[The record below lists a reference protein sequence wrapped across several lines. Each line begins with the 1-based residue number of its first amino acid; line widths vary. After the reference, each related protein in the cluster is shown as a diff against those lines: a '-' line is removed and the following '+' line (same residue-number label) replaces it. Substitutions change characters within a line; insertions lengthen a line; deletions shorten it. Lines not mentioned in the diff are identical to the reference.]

1 MVYVGLQRSLVGKEE
16 FAEQTL
22 EEFPARTSEQAR
34 TTRRSITT
42 KERTITPVIL
52 PKLAAQVD
60 KSCYVYCDSSQKLH
74 CNTQENIQG
83 VLRITA
89 TICSQPKIR
98 ENPQNALKMRKP
110 SRVTSERALRGERH
124 GLIEKTSRPI
134 PSLEV
139 GHHSL
144 AVRRF

>member
-1 MVYVGLQRSLVGKEE
+1 M
-16 FAEQTL
+16 
-22 EEFPARTSEQAR
+22 
-34 TTRRSITT
+34 
-42 KERTITPVIL
+42 ITPVIL

-60 KSCYVYCDSSQKLH
+60 KSCYVYCDSPQELH
-74 CNTQENIQG
+74 CNTQKNVKG
-83 VLRITA
+83 VCRVTA
-89 TICSQPKIR
+89 TTCSQPEVS
-98 ENPQNALKMRKP
+98 ENPENALKVRKP
-110 SRVTSERALRGERH
+110 SRVASERALRGERH